1 VSTEV
6 SERQALSNL
15 IRCSR
20 SREPIMTHDSVSLMS
35 RVDVGPR
42 LAGTEHRRKAS
53 LFPAASCWPRSENLV
68 KRLRSCVGMSRLL
81 EWFLLFLAT
90 MVSSEFQAA
99 RS

>member
-1 VSTEV
+1 
-6 SERQALSNL
+6 
-15 IRCSR
+15 
-20 SREPIMTHDSVSLMS
+20 MTHDSVSLMS
-35 RVDVGPR
+35 RVDVGTR
-42 LAGTEHRRKAS
+42 LAGIEHRRKAS
-53 LFPAASCWPRSENLV
+53 LFPLFPAASCGPRSENLV